1 MSRPTISA
9 LIHTRNESRWI
20 AGCVRS
26 VQWADEIVV
35 ADMASTD
42 DTREIATSL
51 GARIVEVPV
60 AYPVEQV
67 RNQALAACTGDWI
80 IVVDAD
86 EAVPATLAAR
96 LRELAAAPTADAYAL
111 PRKNY
116 LHEVW
121 LEGQMWPDH
130 QTRFFRKG
138 VASWSGRVHEPAMVQ
153 GQVVTL
159 PADPTLALE
168 HPGACPEVHR
178 YLARSLAYGQLEARR
193 FDDRGVTMD
202 WLYLI
207 RRPSGEFFARY
218 FGGGWRQGVP
228 GLVMSLMQ
236 ANYQLVACI
245 ECWELQ
251 RAKLPPVTPK
261 ALRRGVCR
269 EIWRATLR
277 TVVWTVFRRNWRG

>member
-1 MSRPTISA
+1 MISA
-9 LIHTRNESRWI
+9 LINTRNESRWI

-26 VQWADEIVV
+26 LQWADEIVV
-35 ADMASTD
+35 ADMSSTD
-42 DTREIATSL
+42 DTREIATAL

-67 RNQALAACTGDWI
+67 RNQSLAACKGDWI
-80 IVVDAD
+80 ILVDAD
-86 EAVPATLAAR
+86 ETVPATLAAR
-96 LRELAAAPTADAYAL
+96 LRELAATPTADAYAL

-116 LHEVW
+116 LHDVW
-121 LEGQMWPDH
+121 LEGQLWPDH

-138 VASWSGRVHEPAMVQ
+138 VASWSGKIHEPPAIQ
-153 GQVVTL
+153 GRLEVL
-159 PADPTLALE
+159 PADPALALE
-168 HPGACPEVHR
+168 HPGAVPEVHR
-178 YLARSLAYGQLEARR
+178 FLARGLAYGPLEARR
-193 FDDRGVTMD
+193 FDERGVTMD
-202 WLYLI
+202 WLYLL

-228 GLVMSLMQ
+228 GLVMCLMQ

-251 RAKLPPVTPK
+251 RTRLPPVTPK

-269 EIWRATLR
+269 EAWRAAFR

>member
-1 MSRPTISA
+1 MNRPTISA

-26 VQWADEIVV
+26 VLWADEVVV

-42 DTREIATSL
+42 DTREIATAL
-51 GARIVEVPV
+51 GARIVEVPM
-60 AYPVEQV
+60 ANPVEKV
-67 RNQALAACTGDWI
+67 RNQALAACKGDWI

-86 EAVPATLAAR
+86 ETVPPTLAVR
-96 LRELAAAPTADAYAL
+96 LRELAEDPSADAYAL

-116 LHEVW
+116 LHDVW
-121 LEGQMWPDH
+121 LEGQLWPDH

-138 VASWSGRVHEPAMVQ
+138 VASWSGKVHEAAIIK
-153 GQVVTL
+153 GRLVTL
-159 PADPTLALE
+159 PADPALALE

-178 YLARSLAYGQLEARR
+178 FLARALAYGPLEAQR
-193 FDDRGVTMD
+193 FEERGVTMD

-207 RRPSGEFFARY
+207 RRPLGEFFGRY
-218 FGGGWRQGVP
+218 FGGGWRHGMP

-269 EIWRATLR
+269 EMWRAAFR
-277 TVVWTVFRRNWRG
+277 TVQWTWFTRR